1 MSVRVPALQ
10 GVKGLPI
17 VQVQKVHIYL
27 PVLQDMNRKAPMVLE
42 TPVAQVSD
50 LPFNQRLS

>member
-27 PVLQDMNRKAPMVLE
+27 PVLQDMNRKAPDGSGN
-42 TPVAQVSD
+42 AGGSGIG
-50 LPFNQRLS
+50 FAF